1 MPDNKDILK
10 DLSSPDDVLLKKYP
24 QLKGDKEAL
33 ADIRA
38 FQYGL
43 SKGQVKPEEFEDY
56 FPQFKPPS
64 KFEQF
69 VKEHAPEQHK
79 LYDQRQKERAEADKF
94 PLGDFSKPPTEKKVA
109 ESTKGPQILPVE
121 HTGTTVEQAFIN
133 KTAEAHKRL
142 RDELAKNNDVLASTI
157 SKNKYAN
164 QLDAGLDK
172 AVSNRTDATAVKQNI
187 PQELI
192 GRTPSTKATQDDIL
206 SARQAMKTDV
216 NSARAFVSDIDQ
228 QYPDKKL
235 SKDLYLVDAA
245 ESLKENNSPGRQQKI
260 LKNAKGMEDG
270 ELIYNPVNGTVV
282 KPAGPVESAIHAWN
296 EKFKSYDR
304 YKEYTSLDNP
314 TAKINLLNEWLTD
327 HDPDEPTVVPKGLLA
342 GATSG
347 VAGSPVKG
355 MAIGAAAGALTRSPQ
370 VGGWVTGLASAR
382 DFYRLGYYNELLKTY
397 SELKNQGMSDIDAMT
412 KAEKQADYAGNTD
425 AASGMVLS
433 VAGAHIGTL
442 PKISPAFTSSVMNG
456 IKKTAGVAAL
466 KGLEAGAV
474 GGLMGESQRL
484 KNINAQELGSKR
496 TTGEGVAETQLAM
509 IELVGVT
516 ALAHGL
522 GNGTMK
528 LTGKTGRAI
537 VDGYSRMQP
546 EKVEK
551 IVQQHIQD
559 GSITEE
565 DAKPIVAAITKE
577 RELNKTID
585 ASFPNVTDEARNKI
599 KDKIERRNELEEK
612 LDVADKSIHPEV
624 KEKVKEVNEEIKEL
638 AKDKAPPITKEVK
651 EKLAEK
657 GLSEEEIKDVR
668 PSEVEEILKQKS
680 VEPSIE
686 HGGIKLVPKKIKE
699 WVRQFIGDGEEVY
712 SAKVEDLDAIKKFET
727 NEPQHPSE
735 ENVSTIKDEGL
746 KSPLVIAED
755 KDGNRQLQQGHHR
768 LEEAKKLGATELPV
782 VVVKTDTPLPDNS
795 KQISLKKLNL
805 ESSTKA
811 APVSPE
817 ETKENVL
824 KMAEADIDSGYDFG
838 LDIPNLSRKDRIKAA
853 ADIRSGKESAAAK
866 KLQAEIDKIHQT
878 GNISLLRGRGAH
890 VERVDFPAHEWFK
903 TPLTKEELNY
913 TEDIADPVIDYFKNK
928 GVTLETLDEYK
939 NLFDGFPYDES
950 DFAKVK
956 TYLSGQSEV
965 HASNEATGTES
976 QGSRVQE
983 EINPQAGPE
992 ESVQPPQEPTPVVA
1006 KAKAKKA
1013 RVKTKEDF
1021 KKGLDEIIGE
1031 KSTKETP
1038 PAEKTSDEQEK
1049 IEYARRNSYRFFKAK
1064 YPDISVDDFNRLRFK
1079 AEEKKGGLAKVGE
1092 DLQDQKS
1099 KELQAASKPK
1109 VSMEFIE
1116 PSKLNKDV
1124 QLEATVRETGKKV
1137 GVKVSA
1143 RERHSEIKASYKILK
1158 QLIDCVG

>member
-1 MPDNKDILK
+1 
-10 DLSSPDDVLLKKYP
+10 
-24 QLKGDKEAL
+24 
-33 ADIRA
+33 
-38 FQYGL
+38 
-43 SKGQVKPEEFEDY
+43 
-56 FPQFKPPS
+56 
-64 KFEQF
+64 
-69 VKEHAPEQHK
+69 
-79 LYDQRQKERAEADKF
+79 
-94 PLGDFSKPPTEKKVA
+94 
-109 ESTKGPQILPVE
+109 
-121 HTGTTVEQAFIN
+121 
-133 KTAEAHKRL
+133 
-142 RDELAKNNDVLASTI
+142 
-157 SKNKYAN
+157 
-164 QLDAGLDK
+164 
-172 AVSNRTDATAVKQNI
+172 
-187 PQELI
+187 
-192 GRTPSTKATQDDIL
+192 
-206 SARQAMKTDV
+206 
-216 NSARAFVSDIDQ
+216 
-228 QYPDKKL
+228 
-235 SKDLYLVDAA
+235 
-245 ESLKENNSPGRQQKI
+245 
-260 LKNAKGMEDG
+260 
-270 ELIYNPVNGTVV
+270 
-282 KPAGPVESAIHAWN
+282 
-296 EKFKSYDR
+296 
-304 YKEYTSLDNP
+304 
-314 TAKINLLNEWLTD
+314 
-327 HDPDEPTVVPKGLLA
+327 VVPKGLLA

-565 DAKPIVAAITKE
+565 DAKPIVEAITKE

-599 KDKIERRNELEEK
+599 KDKITKRDELEEK

-680 VEPSIE
+680 EPN
-686 HGGIKLVPKKIKE
+686 G
-699 WVRQFIGDGEEVY
+699 QEEKTEV
-712 SAKVEDLDAIKKFET
+712 L
-727 NEPQHPSE
+727 EP
-735 ENVSTIKDEGL
+735 EG
-746 KSPLVIAED
+746 AE
-755 KDGNRQLQQGHHR
+755 Q
-768 LEEAKKLGATELPV
+768 
-782 VVVKTDTPLPDNS
+782 
-795 KQISLKKLNL
+795 
-805 ESSTKA
+805 KA

-817 ETKENVL
+817 DTKENVL
-824 KMAEADIDSGYDFG
+824 KMAEADIDSAYDFG

-913 TEDIADPVIDYFKNK
+913 TEDIADPVIDFFKNK

-965 HASNEATGTES
+965 HASHEATGTES

-983 EINPQAGPE
+983 EINPQHNAVQEPSASSVLQPPQEGVGEQGGERGRMESGQQGNESTEARPE
-992 ESVQPPQEPTPVVA
+992 EIVQPPQEPTPVVA

-1038 PAEKTSDEQEK
+1038 PAEKTADEQEK

-1064 YPDISVDDFNRLRFK
+1064 YPDISVDDFNRLRLK